1 MKLRDLAQ
9 RLDAHLIGNGDHEV
23 TGVAAIQEAG
33 PHELAFLAN
42 RKYEKY
48 LATTNAG
55 ALLLDQ
61 DVEGLRTNRLIHSKP
76 YLAFAN
82 ALTVFFPQPGSH
94 LPAGIAPT
102 AVIAETAEIA
112 DDVHVGNFVQISAG
126 AKIRRGSKIMT
137 GAFVGRNCVIAESC
151 LIYPK
156 VTIYDET
163 IIGNN
168 VTIHSGTVVGSDGY
182 GYATDDG
189 IHHKMRQVG
198 RVRIEDDVE
207 IGANCTIDRATLGET
222 VIGAGTKIDN
232 LVQIAHNVKI
242 GHGCL
247 IVSQVGISGSTRL
260 GDYVV
265 LAGQAGLVGH
275 IEVGDRA
282 VVGAQG
288 GVPRSLKGGVI
299 YAGSPV
305 RELHEFKR
313 VEAHV
318 HRLPQKMERLRKLEQ
333 EVDVLRRELEELKS
347 RT

>member
-23 TGVAAIQEAG
+23 TGVAAIQDAG
-33 PHELAFLAN
+33 PNELAFLAN

-48 LATTNAG
+48 LATTHAG

-61 DVEGLRTNRLIHSKP
+61 DVESLRTNRLIHKKP

-82 ALTVFFPQPGSH
+82 ALKLFFPQPGSH
-94 LPAGIAPT
+94 LLAGLAPT

-112 DDVHVGNFVQISAG
+112 EDVHVGNFVEISAG
-126 AKIRRGSKIMT
+126 AKIGRGSKIMT
-137 GAFVGRNCVIAESC
+137 GAFVGRNCVIAENC
-151 LIYPK
+151 LIYPR

-189 IHHKMRQVG
+189 VHHKMRQVG

-260 GDYVV
+260 G
-265 LAGQAGLVGH
+265 GLCCACRSSGT
-275 IEVGDRA
+275 R
-282 VVGAQG
+282 GA
-288 GVPRSLKGGVI
+288 
-299 YAGSPV
+299 Y
-305 RELHEFKR
+305 
-313 VEAHV
+313 
-318 HRLPQKMERLRKLEQ
+318 
-333 EVDVLRRELEELKS
+333 
-347 RT
+347 